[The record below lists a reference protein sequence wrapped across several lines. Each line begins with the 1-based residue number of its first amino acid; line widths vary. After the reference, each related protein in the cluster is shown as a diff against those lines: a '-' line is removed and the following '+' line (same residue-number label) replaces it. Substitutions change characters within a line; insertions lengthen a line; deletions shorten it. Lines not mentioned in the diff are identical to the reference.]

1 MSKRDVTFVA
11 LGRMLVVERYRETH
25 QSSWNHSFRSPG
37 ADRTGGHADEH
48 HATSGVRAPAR
59 PRHG

>member
-11 LGRMLVVERYRETH
+11 LGRLLVVERYRETH
-25 QSSWNHSFRSPG
+25 QSSSTRSLRSPG
-37 ADRTGGHADEH
+37 VDRTGGHANEQ
-48 HATSGVRAPAR
+48 HATGGDRAPAR